1 MIMRGESVR
10 WKTERRN
17 KEMKINWRQRF
28 RNKTW
33 LLTFVAAVASLIYQA
48 LKVFGI
54 VPSVAQEQLMELVT
68 MLVGIL
74 TLLGIV
80 VDPTTPGTK
89 DSDLAMSYG
98 KHDPEEID
106 SMGRGWD
113 DSNKEVNDEQQ
124 QSGK

>member
-1 MIMRGESVR
+1 
-10 WKTERRN
+10 
-17 KEMKINWRQRF
+17 MKINWKQRF

-33 LLTFVAAVASLIYQA
+33 LLTFIAAVAALIYQA

-54 VPSVAQEQLMELVT
+54 APSVAQEQLIELAT

-74 TLLGIV
+74 TLLGVV

-98 KHDPEEID
+98 NHDTEEVD

-113 DSNKEVNDEQQ
+113 DSIKKEDSNEQQ

>member
-1 MIMRGESVR
+1 
-10 WKTERRN
+10 
-17 KEMKINWRQRF
+17 MKINWRQRF

-74 TLLGIV
+74 TLLGVV

-113 DSNKEVNDEQQ
+113 DSNKEGNDEQQ
-124 QSGK
+124 QSPLIQAVEWEVK